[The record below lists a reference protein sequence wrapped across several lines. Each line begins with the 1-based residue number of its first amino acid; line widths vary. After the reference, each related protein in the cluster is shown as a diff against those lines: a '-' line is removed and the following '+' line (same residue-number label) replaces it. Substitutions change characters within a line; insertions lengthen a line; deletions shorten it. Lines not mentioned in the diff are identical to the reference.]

1 MEAAQGMDHGFNG
14 LRENLGAAR
23 DKDPPAIE
31 VGEAKITA
39 NVRRSQFKKV
49 VVPPR
54 FVLEMTTT
62 RRLARRSKSSYD
74 Q

>member
-39 NVRRSQFKKV
+39 NVRRSPVQKGRGTA
-49 VVPPR
+49 PLR
-54 FVLEMTTT
+54 FGDDDNTASCSEVKIIL
-62 RRLARRSKSSYD
+62 
-74 Q
+74 